1 MCKPTTV
8 IVLLAVVVLCSVD
21 ALPTEPSAAPKKYAG
36 INIEN
41 VLGNDRLLTGYI
53 RCLLDEGPCTR
64 DGNNL
69 KQLLPDAIQTDCS
82 KCTAAQK
89 QNSRKVITFFR
100 THRPQDWKRLK
111 SKYDPLGHFKGS
123 RQ

>member
-1 MCKPTTV
+1 MTKT
-8 IVLLAVVVLCSVD
+8 LAVLVFIIAVCSIAVH
-21 ALPTEPSAAPKKYAG
+21 AVPPSRKPAA

-41 VLGNDRLLTGYI
+41 VLGNDRLLNGYI
-53 RCLLDEGPCTR
+53 RCLMDEGPCSR
-64 DGNNL
+64 DGKNL

-82 KCTAAQK
+82 SCTGAQK

-100 THRPQDWKRLK
+100 THRPQDWKRLSDK
-111 SKYDPLGHFKGS
+111 FDPHGNFKGT